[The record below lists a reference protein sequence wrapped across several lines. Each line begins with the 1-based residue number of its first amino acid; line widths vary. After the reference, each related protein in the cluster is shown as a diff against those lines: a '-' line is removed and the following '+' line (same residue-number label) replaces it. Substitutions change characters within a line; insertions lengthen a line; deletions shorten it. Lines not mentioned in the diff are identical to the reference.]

1 MKTQKLKEPIEQ
13 AKGFVTPVKPNP
25 LLSPKNS
32 SKISKECVVE
42 TVIGGGGDTAQEV
55 SEMDTPAVDIS
66 FNSLM
71 IGYEEDGWKRK
82 DVEESKKEGTIR
94 KKEDDMQRKVETDA
108 YKAKEEGRNSFSGKN
123 LRQKTAGGSSSQ
135 SRHKTINVDK
145 KVDVGTTPSKIQ
157 GLVLDEVTCA
167 ETGVSKGAFMNR
179 ASGDASLKFSE
190 DDLQAA
196 PVLVTSHEVIVQ
208 DKLHVKLHALAGD
221 QSTYTC
227 DPGDSFAK
235 DWAGWLA
242 ELDLDRRQG
251 DISELMLSNTNIR

>member
-1 MKTQKLKEPIEQ
+1 M
-13 AKGFVTPVKPNP
+13 
-25 LLSPKNS
+25 
-32 SKISKECVVE
+32 
-42 TVIGGGGDTAQEV
+42 
-55 SEMDTPAVDIS
+55 
-66 FNSLM
+66 
-71 IGYEEDGWKRK
+71 
-82 DVEESKKEGTIR
+82 
-94 KKEDDMQRKVETDA
+94 
-108 YKAKEEGRNSFSGKN
+108 
-123 LRQKTAGGSSSQ
+123 
-135 SRHKTINVDK
+135 
-145 KVDVGTTPSKIQ
+145 GTTPSKIQ
-157 GLVLDEVTCA
+157 GPVLDEMTFA